1 MAVESRGRVLQAAA
15 AVVIVIA
22 GLKAA
27 ATLVTPILLAA
38 LIAVVCV
45 PPVRRL
51 QALRV
56 PDPLAV
62 GIVFAVV
69 TLLILLVSGIVGNSV
84 RAFNA
89 ALPSY
94 RASLDAI
101 VRDWLAPLVS
111 TPLAAQA
118 NLASSIDTGAL
129 LRLVGNTTAALV
141 GLLSNMLVI
150 LLIAALMLF
159 EASTMPTKLRRALGG
174 PGVDLSR
181 YEEMARMVYE
191 YMSIKAVLSLVTGA
205 LASLLTWLAGVDF
218 PLLWGLVAFLFNFV
232 PNIGSIIA
240 AVPAILLAFLQYG
253 VATGLVVAGG
263 YGLINVAIGT
273 VLEPRVMGRRLGL
286 STLVVFLSLIVWG
299 WVLGPVGMLLSV
311 PLTMA
316 VKIVCESREDLRI
329 IAVLLGPASERGA
342 DA

>member
-1 MAVESRGRVLQAAA
+1 
-15 AVVIVIA
+15 
-22 GLKAA
+22 
-27 ATLVTPILLAA
+27 
-38 LIAVVCV
+38 
-45 PPVRRL
+45 
-51 QALRV
+51 
-56 PDPLAV
+56 
-62 GIVFAVV
+62 
-69 TLLILLVSGIVGNSV
+69 
-84 RAFNA
+84 
-89 ALPSY
+89 
-94 RASLDAI
+94 
-101 VRDWLAPLVS
+101 
-111 TPLAAQA
+111 
-118 NLASSIDTGAL
+118 
-129 LRLVGNTTAALV
+129 
-141 GLLSNMLVI
+141 
-150 LLIAALMLF
+150 
-159 EASTMPTKLRRALGG
+159 
-174 PGVDLSR
+174 
-181 YEEMARMVYE
+181 
-191 YMSIKAVLSLVTGA
+191 MSIKAVLSLVTGA

-232 PNIGSIIA
+232 PNIGSVIA